1 MNRALKLCVITAC
14 LISLCGTASAKGN
27 FELGLAA
34 DFRALKLKRQAIP
47 FNVRQEAQNPSIVN
61 PYTDNYFGKDTIGTY
76 NPTETFRFLEAGLFG
91 QYTFDLGSPW
101 KPYLRGEFQYP
112 FDVSTHEGDYGE
124 GYTYDIVLGRGADYV
139 RYTYGIEYK
148 YAYFFEPEV
157 GLRYGTDNNS
167 SISFGVSFQ
176 KLELEYYK
184 GIEAYGET
192 KYLYKIDSSTHNL
205 LNYKLRIRQKIKS
218 NLFFS
223 IEPSYTNGDGL
234 EGYGIAL
241 SMCKNY

>member
-1 MNRALKLCVITAC
+1 MNRAVKLCVIAVC
-14 LISLCGTASAKGN
+14 LIASCGSALGKGV

-34 DFRALKLKRQAIP
+34 DFRSLKLKSDAIP
-47 FNVRQEAQNPSIVN
+47 SSVRQEAQDPSIVN
-61 PYTDNYFGKDTIGTY
+61 PYSGNYFGSDTIGTY
-76 NPTETFRFLEAGLFG
+76 DPKETFRFLEAGVFG
-91 QYTFDLGSPW
+91 QYTFDFGSPL

-112 FDVSTHEGDYGE
+112 FVTSTHEGDYGE
-124 GYTYDIVLGRGADYV
+124 GYTYEKVLGSGVDYV

-157 GLRYGTDNNS
+157 GLRYGTDDNS

-184 GIEAYGET
+184 GIEAYGKT
-192 KYLYKIDSSTHNL
+192 QYLYKLDSSTHNL

-223 IEPSYTNGDGL
+223 IEPSYTNGNGV
-234 EGYGIAL
+234 EGYGIAF
-241 SMCKNY
+241 SMCQNY